1 MGCACAC
8 TSPRT
13 QVLSCL
19 EPLNVLCCLEVD
31 KKTVSYPATT
41 LHRIDTH
48 YWVQYAW
55 RDTQNESRLE
65 TALWNSAVH
74 QVCRVKLEVKKYIF
88 HVLRARVLL
97 FKKKKITAESSSLF
111 FWQPS
116 FYTARHWEN
125 SVALVG
131 RLHHLSIDARMQQT
145 TSLYLTIYFQ
155 LHRIISLGFYI
166 VLHRINVRV
175 LF

>member
-8 TSPRT
+8 TNPHI
-13 QVLSCL
+13 QALSCL
-19 EPLNVLCCLEVD
+19 EPLNALCPTEVD

-65 TALWNSAVH
+65 TALWNSAAH

-88 HVLRARVLL
+88 HVLKVRVLL
-97 FKKKKITAESSSLF
+97 LKKKPQPNPALFSSDNHHFTQHATGKIQELLSNIFTTLVLMLECNRPHPSIWQYVSNGTESFL
-111 FWQPS
+111 
-116 FYTARHWEN
+116 
-125 SVALVG
+125 LV
-131 RLHHLSIDARMQQT
+131 S
-145 TSLYLTIYFQ
+145 
-155 LHRIISLGFYI
+155 
-166 VLHRINVRV
+166 
-175 LF
+175 